1 VELYSE
7 LRFLVGPKAFVNARR
22 SGSDLRSFS
31 LTLSLTLS
39 ITLPDLNL
47 TIIFPSIPFLVS
59 DRRSE
64 PIGLSFV
71 NTVLLLGAEYNPG

>member
-1 VELYSE
+1 MELYSE

-47 TIIFPSIPFLVS
+47 TIFPSIPFLVS

-71 NTVLLLGAEYNPG
+71 NTVLLLGAEYNSG